1 MFLIAFG
8 RFVQFCLLLAT
19 LRFATGI
26 LAPEEMGKISIV
38 VSTIALFSL
47 FFLNPV
53 GMFLNRR
60 LLVWNRRGEVKKYLY
75 FFWWY
80 VFIIAILVCVILG
93 LVFKL
98 NIWEPDISYFWF
110 VSLVSLNILFATI
123 NQVSIPSLNQL
134 GYRSLF
140 LGLSVATNFFSLVF
154 ALLSVYIFSYRAEY
168 WMYGLLFGNLIIGLY
183 AKKIFYEKLNV
194 NNGFSLGYREIKKI
208 HLHGFLN
215 FIWPIALAVS
225 LGWLQSQS
233 YRYMVEYRLNLETL
247 GLFVAGYGI
256 SAGLI
261 GGFDSIFSTFF
272 HPNFYRRISS
282 GNALDYSDAWISYA
296 KAVFPS
302 LFLTTV
308 FIICL
313 APDLTRLLLGE
324 RYQNVQNYVMW
335 GALVEMMRMS
345 VGVFSL
351 MAHAL
356 MKTKLLLLPNFV
368 GAFLSVIL
376 GWYLIDFWGGDG
388 ISISL
393 ALSFSVSAF
402 LSYKVIQRYLNKK
415 FSFRSLFLPI
425 FFSLA
430 LFGLS
435 LTVVD
440 ILTRLNLNPFLLA
453 IIHSLIIGILFI
465 FFLYKILK
473 PVIDAYEIE
482 MALLGHK

>member
-1 MFLIAFG
+1 MILVALG

-19 LRFATGI
+19 LRFATSI
-26 LAPEEMGKISIV
+26 LAPEEIGKISIV
-38 VSTIALFSL
+38 VSTIGFFSL

-60 LLVWNRRGEVKKYLY
+60 LLVWNSRGEVKKYLY

-80 VFIIAILVCVILG
+80 VFTVAILVCVILG

-98 NIWEPDISYFWF
+98 NIWEPDINYFWF

-140 LGLSVATNFFSLVF
+140 LGLTVATNFFSLVF
-154 ALLSVYIFSYRAEY
+154 ALVSVYIFSYRAEY
-168 WMYGLLFGNLIIGLY
+168 WMYGLLLGNLIIGFY

-194 NNGFSLGYREIKKI
+194 NDSFSLDYRQTKKI
-208 HLHGFLN
+208 HLHGFFN
-215 FIWPIALAVS
+215 YIWPIALAVS

-233 YRYMVEYRLNLETL
+233 YRYMVEYHLNLEIL

-261 GGFDSIFSTFF
+261 GGLDSIFSTFF
-272 HPNFYRRISS
+272 QPNFYRRISS
-282 GNALDYSDAWISYA
+282 GNVLDYSDAWISYA

-302 LFLTTV
+302 LFLTSV

-335 GALVEMMRMS
+335 GAIVEMMRMS
-345 VGVFSL
+345 VGIFAL

-356 MKTKLLLLPNFV
+356 MKTKLLILPNFV

-376 GWYLIDFWGGDG
+376 GWYFIDFWGGNG

-393 ALSFSVSAF
+393 VLSFSVSAF
-402 LSYKVIQRYLNKK
+402 LSFKVIQEYLNKK
-415 FSFRSLFLPI
+415 FSFTSLFLPI
-425 FFSLA
+425 IFSLA

-435 LTVVD
+435 LIIVN
-440 ILTRLNLNPFLLA
+440 ILTRLNLNPYILA
-453 IIHSLIIGILFI
+453 LIHSVIIGIVFI

-473 PVIDAYEIE
+473 PVIDAHEIE
-482 MALLGHK
+482 VTLLGHK